1 MHIKAT
7 ALLPTINYSSAAGH
21 EPRAFINENLTDHR
35 RRRFIRQG
43 KFKDNK
49 STHPEYMEFRRR
61 N

>member
-21 EPRAFINENLTDHR
+21 EPRAFINENR